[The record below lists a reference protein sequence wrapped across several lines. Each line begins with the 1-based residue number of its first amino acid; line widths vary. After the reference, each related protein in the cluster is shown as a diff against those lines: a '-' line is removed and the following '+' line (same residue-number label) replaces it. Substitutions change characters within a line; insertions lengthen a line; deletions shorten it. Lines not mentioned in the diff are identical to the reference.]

1 MEKMVLWTWIS
12 MFQCGNLSEEEQIKE
27 IAKIMAE
34 EETGS
39 EEDYA
44 EFLESAEEEIYWYNW
59 EMEK

>member
-1 MEKMVLWTWIS
+1 MGKMVLWAWIS

-39 EEDYA
+39 EENYT